1 MSNMENEN
9 QKQGQNRFLEF
20 IMERVASGNEEVAK
34 GLLSDS
40 FYRMDQG
47 KLTKEYLEEFM
58 PKLLLLLKEEYIE
71 EVTRIMV
78 DFNSR
83 NVN

>member
-1 MSNMENEN
+1 MSELENES

-20 IMERVASGNEEVAK
+20 IMERVAPGSEEEAK
-34 GLLSDS
+34 GLLTDS

-47 KLTKEYLEEFM
+47 KLTKEYLDEFM

-71 EVTRIMV
+71 EVTRVMV